1 MGKGKNREGKGT
13 LVKTDIPK
21 PLNQACPLEVASI
34 IIIIIA
40 ITIIFVIIIAIIVI
54 ITIIIII

>member
-34 IIIIIA
+34 IIIIA
-40 ITIIFVIIIAIIVI
+40 ITIILVIIIAII
-54 ITIIIII
+54 IIIIII